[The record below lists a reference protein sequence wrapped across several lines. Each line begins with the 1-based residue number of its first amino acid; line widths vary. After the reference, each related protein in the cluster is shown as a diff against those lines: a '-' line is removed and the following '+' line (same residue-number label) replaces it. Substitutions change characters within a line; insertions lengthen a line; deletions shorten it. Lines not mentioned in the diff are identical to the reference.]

1 MSTSV
6 CDVCARETFI
16 ISLQEDEGLRG
27 TCCCRISKVCHLW
40 RPKIR
45 YHIWHLVKVVELFK
59 HIWTMNK
66 QNKQKTVKSPFPKIL
81 KRKPLPV
88 RVHRICRKGKIS
100 DMHYIFML
108 KHSNATNVSGNK
120 IQSHKY
126 LGDSSE
132 RLCSRTHGAWEGS
145 MKYCLFPCLQTN
157 QPQANSGIWEIHLRN
172 CGLSCWI
179 LRLL

>member
-1 MSTSV
+1 MWCLCT
-6 CDVCARETFI
+6 CEIFI
-16 ISLQEDEGLRG
+16 ISLPEDEGLRG
-27 TCCCRISKVCHLW
+27 TCCYRIPKVCDLW
-40 RPKIR
+40 RPKIH
-45 YHIWHLVKVVELFK
+45 YHVWHLVKVMEFFK

-66 QNKQKTVKSPFPKIL
+66 QNKQNKQKTVKSPFSKKL
-81 KRKPLPV
+81 KRDQLPV
-88 RVHRICRKGKIS
+88 RIHRICRKRKIS

-132 RLCSRTHGAWEGS
+132 RLCTRTHGAWEGS

-157 QPQANSGIWEIHLRN
+157 QPQANAGMWKAHLRD

-179 LRLL
+179 LGLL